1 MLYLAV
7 ADLLFSISHAIDH
20 LYSVLQIEQGFE
32 EFCIFAAFLLEVF
45 GILVFFNR
53 NLLFPL
59 FDSKDGFNPKFLSSE
74 LVDGNWLVKLEIKR
88 ACFKSISD
96 IFKCTKY
103 LSFNN
108 SNFCLCH
115 CGI

>member
-45 GILVFFNR
+45 GILVFFSIEIVYS
-53 NLLFPL
+53 LFSIVNMVSIQS
-59 FDSKDGFNPKFLSSE
+59 FC
-74 LVDGNWLVKLEIKR
+74 LVNWLMG
-88 ACFKSISD
+88 
-96 IFKCTKY
+96 T
-103 LSFNN
+103 
-108 SNFCLCH
+108 
-115 CGI
+115 G

>member
-7 ADLLFSISHAIDH
+7 ADLVFSISHAIDH
-20 LYSVLQIEQGFE
+20 LYSVLQIKQGFE

-45 GILVFFNR
+45 GALVFFTIDKKSI
-53 NLLFPL
+53 NLS
-59 FDSKDGFNPKFLSSE
+59 FDRKDGSHAM
-74 LVDGNWLVKLEIKR
+74 VKLGIKLV
-88 ACFKSISD
+88 CFKSISD
-96 IFKCTKY
+96 FFKCTKY

-108 SNFCLCH
+108 SNICLCH

>member
-20 LYSVLQIEQGFE
+20 LYSVLQIKQGFE

-53 NLLFPL
+53 NLLIPL
-59 FDSKDGFNPKFLSSE
+59 FYNKVKFLSSE
-74 LVDGNWLVKLEIKR
+74 LLDEDWVVKLGIKL
-88 ACFKSISD
+88 ACFKFISD
-96 IFKCTKY
+96 FFKCTKY

-108 SNFCLCH
+108 INICLYH